1 MVEAQGLIYSLHHL
15 NKPSPKAPHTVGY
28 LTSYLIVRVRK
39 MWEENKRSELRGA
52 ETVSPKGRVQSWP
65 WC

>member
-1 MVEAQGLIYSLHHL
+1 MVKALGLIESLPCL
-15 NKPSPKAPHTVGY
+15 NKLSPKAPHSVGY
-28 LTSYLIVRVRK
+28 LISCLIVRVQK

-52 ETVSPKGRVQSWP
+52 GTVSPKGRVQSWP